1 MEGLYNKVLSNSG
14 QKILT
19 ILKVHKTLSTIE
31 PICVHLQLKE
41 NGQKSLKQNNI
52 NKRFVYLI
60 SPNKIKD
67 NKFYTG
73 LEQVL
78 NSKKVSFFQLRLKNE
93 TSRNKISIGKKIKK
107 ICKKHRVKFLVNDEP
122 YLAKKLNADGCHIG
136 QKDMNI
142 LEIKKILK
150 DKIIGITCHNS
161 INLVKQAIKNQPNYI
176 ALGAFYSSKTKKVK
190 FKANIQILKYVKTI
204 TKILI
209 VAIGGIKS
217 NNYKKLLLNKANFLA
232 ISGYIWNNKKLKP
245 IEAINKLK

>member
-1 MEGLYNKVLSNSG
+1 M
-14 QKILT
+14 
-19 ILKVHKTLSTIE
+19 
-31 PICVHLQLKE
+31 
-41 NGQKSLKQNNI
+41 KQNNK

-93 TSRNKISIGKKIKK
+93 TSRNRISIGKKIKK

-122 YLAKKLNADGCHIG
+122 YLAKKLKADGCHIG
-136 QKDMNI
+136 QKDMSI
-142 LEIKKILK
+142 LKVKKILK
-150 DKIIGITCHNS
+150 KKIIGITCHNS
-161 INLVKQAIKNQPNYI
+161 INLVKQAIKSQPNYI
-176 ALGAFYSSKTKKVK
+176 ALGAFYSSKTKKIK
-190 FKANIQILKYVKTI
+190 FRANIQILKYVKTM
-204 TKILI
+204 TKIPI

-245 IEAINKLK
+245 IEAKNKLK